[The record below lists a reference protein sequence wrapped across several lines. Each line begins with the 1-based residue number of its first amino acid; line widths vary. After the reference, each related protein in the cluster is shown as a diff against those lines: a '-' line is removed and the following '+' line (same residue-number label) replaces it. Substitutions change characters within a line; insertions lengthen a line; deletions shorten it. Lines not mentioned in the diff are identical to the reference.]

1 MEFFTDFIALA
12 ILGGVALS
20 TILLF
25 SAILI
30 VLMDNKIKIIET
42 IISSVLFIISVYGV
56 TLGYGKVV
64 SQTEHVMLFYIFSVL
79 EILIIISL
87 LESII
92 RKEGSLRKVI
102 KKIG

>member
-1 MEFFTDFIALA
+1 MEFFTDFIALV

-42 IISSVLFIISVYGV
+42 IISSVLYIISVYGV

-64 SQTEHVMLFYIFSVL
+64 SQTEHMMLFYIFSVL

-87 LESII
+87 LESIV
-92 RKEGSLRKVI
+92 RKEGSLRKAI

>member
-1 MEFFTDFIALA
+1 MEFFTDFIALV